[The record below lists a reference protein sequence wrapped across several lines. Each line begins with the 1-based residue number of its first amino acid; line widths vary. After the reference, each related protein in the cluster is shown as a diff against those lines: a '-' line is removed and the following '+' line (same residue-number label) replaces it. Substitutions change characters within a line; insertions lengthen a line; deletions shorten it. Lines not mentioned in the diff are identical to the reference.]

1 MPELLE
7 KLPEDF
13 PKLPAIVHFAIAGV
27 SSTSALLLSQGL
39 IDNRTEKLV
48 AGLGAIW
55 IPIAYLILVALF
67 RLAGARETAARILSG
82 QPTRPLP

>member
-1 MPELLE
+1 MSE
-7 KLPEDF
+7 F
-13 PKLPAIVHFAIAGV
+13 PKLPAIVHFCIAAVV
-27 SSTSALLLSQGL
+27 STASLLLSQGF

-67 RLAGARETAARILSG
+67 RLAGARETAARIMSG
-82 QPTRPLP
+82 QPTRKLPG